1 MATVQVDRNND
12 TPVSLQN
19 DRASGLRSSTAYKGP
34 VITASLTNLTL
45 SGEQTVAG
53 IAVVDGDRVGAF
65 GQTDGTENGLYIVST
80 GEWQRAADFNRTDD
94 VFEGTQVNVTR
105 GTNAGLYLITTIGS
119 IVFGT
124 TNIVFGTY
132 SFPEVDADLAAAEA
146 AADAAELAETG
157 AVAAQAAAEAAAAS
171 VTPVVDQINGATDTD
186 FLDADMLTARKAS
199 NGSLIKRSWLNVKA
213 LLKTYFDTLYLSLTT
228 ADQVVTGGV
237 RVTSLD
243 LGTPVA
249 ASTVTLDPGDRP
261 LQHLT
266 NNAAFTLAPGANT
279 GSFFLDITNGASAGA
294 ITTSGWTKVVG
305 AFTTTNAHKFR
316 CSCSIANGG
325 SLLSIQA
332 LQ

>member
-1 MATVQVDRNND
+1 MSTTQIDRNND

-19 DRASGLRSSTAYKGP
+19 DRASGLRSSAAIKGP
-34 VITASLTNLTL
+34 VRAVAETNITL
-45 SGEQTVAG
+45 SGEQTVDTEAC
-53 IAVVDGDRVGAF
+53 VEEDRVICI
-65 GQTDGTENGLYIVST
+65 GQTDATENGIYVVST

-94 VFEGTQVNVTR
+94 VVTGTWTYVWGGTLAGTVYVVTNE
-105 GTNAGLYLITTIGS
+105 TDITIG
-119 IVFGT
+119 T
-124 TNIVFGTY
+124 TEITFSTLLDLLGFVST
-132 SFPEVDADLAAAEA
+132 ADLTDYALKASPALTGTPTA
-146 AADAAELAETG
+146 PTAADGTSTTQIATTAFVQG
-157 AVAAQAAAEAAAAS
+157 AI
-171 VTPVVDQINGATDTD
+171 T
-186 FLDADMLTARKAS
+186 
-199 NGSLIKRSWLNVKA
+199 
-213 LLKTYFDTLYLSLTT
+213 LLKNGVSAAFDTLAEIATALGRALYLDT

-243 LGTPVA
+243 LGTGA
-249 ASTVTLDPGDRP
+249 GTVTLDPGDRP

-316 CSCSIANGG
+316 CSCSIGNGG